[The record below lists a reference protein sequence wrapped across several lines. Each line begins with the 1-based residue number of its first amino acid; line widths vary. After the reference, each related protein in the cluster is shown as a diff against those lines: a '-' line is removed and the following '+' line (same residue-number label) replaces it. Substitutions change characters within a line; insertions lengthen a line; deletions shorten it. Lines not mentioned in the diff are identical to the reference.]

1 MSYSFLNL
9 HQNPHLMTLNELTTE
24 IAGRLGKELDMQYRQ
39 WLVPQINQWRSRL
52 IRNSLEKRPNERGQ
66 FLQSINIPMTYGNY
80 LCSDTGLE
88 CIASYSEPIPK
99 LLRIG
104 DTPFEFLGSV
114 DGSSPFRYND
124 IGTDCYINAGMTAHH
139 FHSYNME
146 SDRDGNPRIIIKN
159 KRIAI
164 LKGVGIFDEPDKVGD
179 WQCRVTGQGCDW
191 WNAEYPVTGDIANDI
206 KTAIWDGLGVPRET
220 LPQKQD
226 QDE

>member
-1 MSYSFLNL
+1 
-9 HQNPHLMTLNELTTE
+9 MTLNELTTE
-24 IAGRLGKELDMQYRQ
+24 IAGRLGKELDLQYRQ

-52 IRNSLEKRPNERGQ
+52 IRNSLEKRPNEKGQ

-80 LCSDTGLE
+80 VCSGIE
-88 CIASYSEPIPK
+88 CMASYSEPIPK

-139 FHSYNME
+139 FHSYNM
-146 SDRDGNPRIIIKN
+146 DNDKIVVKD

-164 LKGVGIFDEPDKVGD
+164 LKGVGIFDEPDKVGE
-179 WQCRVTGQGCDW
+179 WQCKVTGSGCDW
-191 WNAEYPVTGDIANDI
+191 WNAEYPITGDIAAI
-206 KTAIWDGLGVPRET
+206 LKTSIWQELGIPKEL